1 MEESSVV
8 GIVAKNSLDYI
19 KTIFNAYQ
27 LGDVVVLL
35 RSVDDHERIKL
46 TGVTRVVDPEDRFG
60 WFTDAYQF
68 SDSEKLAQV
77 SFTSGTEGEPKG
89 VLLTHQ
95 ALSDVTV
102 RLNIVMETDSTIREY
117 VGVSAQFSFGL
128 GRFRAISAV
137 GGAAYLPEFGFNPTE
152 IRDMLE
158 RGEINSLSAVP
169 TLWRVLLK
177 NKSLFG
183 DEVLRLKWIEIG
195 SQYMSRKEKEELKLL
210 FPSAI
215 IVQHYGLTEAS
226 RTTFLRL
233 DKVNDDS
240 LESVGSVI
248 EPVEVKI
255 SEAGGIC
262 IRGAHVAD
270 KLLKQGEYISNVD
283 EQGWFE
289 TNDLGRI
296 KDGCLYYEGRADDL
310 INCGGIKLSPDALER
325 DLRENL
331 NIKEGLAIARYDDA
345 LTGNG
350 VLVVKKVSLEL
361 EKAVIL
367 TAMTNVLLNYGI
379 NNRNVIN
386 IIEVDELPVTSTGKV
401 KRKELS
407 KLYNLG
413 QCEIVDTNLNSG
425 TYKEPSNDLELS
437 LTVAWQKVFNL
448 DRVGVTDNF
457 FELGGDSLMTIRMVV
472 EMELASG
479 IKFDIG
485 DVFSHP
491 TIEQL
496 VVLKQSGKQQAA
508 SSIVPLQKLGGGMP
522 LFFLCGINLYQEL
535 ADSLGE
541 LQPVY
546 GIYVA
551 EEQVLVNAVMEGKES
566 ELSVV
571 HLANLYSEAILRRQP
586 EGPYQLGGIS
596 FGGLLAIET
605 ARILKEKGAEVS
617 IVILLDTIL
626 PSSIQLSTYAKLR
639 KVIKNCLIKGK
650 RLYNSVEKKELQLAD
665 VVGLREKAYRQAMEI
680 YDVDGEYYDGP
691 VILIKAKEQHW
702 GRGVSLKD
710 DYGWDAVI
718 NGEVTIYEIEGDHL
732 GIIKKPNVLKLAEI
746 LKPYMLGEMPHA
758 RQDIGSL

>member
-27 LGDVVVLL
+27 LDDVVVLL
-35 RSVDDHERIKL
+35 RSVDDLERIKL

-68 SDSEKLAQV
+68 SDSETLAQV

-102 RLNIVMETDSTIREY
+102 RLNTIMETDSTIREY
-117 VGVSAQFSFGL
+117 VGVPAHFSFGL

-137 GGAAYLPEFGFNPTE
+137 GGAAYLPESGFNPIE

-169 TLWRVLLK
+169 TLWRILLK
-177 NKSLFG
+177 NKSLFSN
-183 DEVLRLKWIEIG
+183 EALLLKWIEIG
-195 SQYMSRKEKEELKLL
+195 SQYMSGKEKEELKLL

-226 RTTFLRL
+226 RATFLRI
-233 DKVNDDS
+233 DKASAEN
-240 LESVGSVI
+240 LESVGSAI
-248 EPVEVKI
+248 GQSEIKI
-255 SEAGGIC
+255 SEAGRIC
-262 IRGAHVAD
+262 IRGAHVATQ
-270 KLLKQGEYISNVD
+270 LLKLGKYASNVD

-289 TNDLGRI
+289 TNDLGQI
-296 KDGCLYYEGRADDL
+296 KDGCLYYDGRADDL
-310 INCGGIKLSPDALER
+310 INCGGIKFSPDALER
-325 DLRENL
+325 DLRESL
-331 NIKEGLAIARYDDA
+331 NIKEGIAIARYDDE

-350 VLVVKKVSLEL
+350 VLVAQNVSLEL
-361 EKAVIL
+361 DESVIL
-367 TAMTNVLLNYGI
+367 TAMANVLLDYGV
-379 NNRNVIN
+379 NNRNVIK
-386 IIEVDELPVTSTGKV
+386 IIKVDELPVTSTGKV

-413 QCEIVDTNLNSG
+413 QHDIVDTTLKSD
-425 TYKEPSNDLELS
+425 TYKAPRNDLELS
-437 LTVAWQKVFNL
+437 LTVAWQKVFKL
-448 DRVGVTDNF
+448 DRVGVADNF
-457 FELGGDSLMTIRMVV
+457 FELGGDSLMTILMVV

-496 VVLKQSGKQQAA
+496 VVLKQSDQQQAA
-508 SSIVPLQKLGGGMP
+508 SSIVPLQELGNGIP

-535 ADSLGE
+535 ADSLGG

-551 EEQVLVNAVMEGKES
+551 EEQMLVNAVMEGKAS
-566 ELSVV
+566 ELSVA
-571 HLANLYSEAILRRQP
+571 HLANLYSDAILRRQP

-596 FGGLLAIET
+596 FGGLLAVET

-626 PSSIQLSTYAKLR
+626 PSSIQRSMFSKLR
-639 KVIKNCLIKGK
+639 KVVKSCLIKGK
-650 RLYNSVEKKELQLAD
+650 RLYKSVQNKEPQLSE

-680 YDVDGEYYDGP
+680 YDVDGKYYDGP

-702 GRGVSLKD
+702 GGGVSLKD
-710 DYGWDAVI
+710 DYGWGAVI
-718 NGEVTIYEIEGDHL
+718 NGDVTIYEIEGDHL
-732 GIIKKPNVLKLAEI
+732 GIIKKPNVLELARI
-746 LKPYMLGEMPHA
+746 LKTHMLGGISNA
-758 RQDIGSL
+758 QQDTGSL